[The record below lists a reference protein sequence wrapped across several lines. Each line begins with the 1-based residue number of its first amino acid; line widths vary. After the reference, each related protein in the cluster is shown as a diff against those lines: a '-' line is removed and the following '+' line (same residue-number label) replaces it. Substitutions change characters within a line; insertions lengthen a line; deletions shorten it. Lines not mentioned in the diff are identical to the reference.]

1 MNQTKILTPM
11 RNTLLLALVAMNLA
25 ASAQTI
31 TFETTDYK
39 SLGVYDTWEASPFRT
54 GKLKGN
60 YAVVDNHL
68 AAVEDMLGYAPNPSK
83 KILAVQRSRFG
94 SNTFG
99 VRIDLNKPFELTPQT

>member
-39 SLGVYDTWEASPFRT
+39 SLGEE
-54 GKLKGN
+54 
-60 YAVVDNHL
+60 VDYIYIQGDD
-68 AAVEDMLGYAPNPSK
+68 ETDR
-83 KILAVQRSRFG
+83 ILVWNSTEG
-94 SNTFG
+94 
-99 VRIDLNKPFELTPQT
+99 